1 MKRPSKSSNLPPAAS
16 DLAPKADIGANQTPS
31 LATIVAATF
40 ERLNF
45 RMRARMLGRLL
56 ASVGP
61 LALTVVGGGAF
72 AKYVVHARW
81 QEIPVSIEDAARA
94 TSGQI
99 YEIVRYVQQS
109 NPQLY
114 GQLLDVLA
122 RDTATIT
129 ALGASI
135 AALTVNRLATRGG
148 ADQKARHGIGGRLAR
163 RKPNSSS

>member
-1 MKRPSKSSNLPPAAS
+1 VASSS
-16 DLAPKADIGANQTPS
+16 PS

-72 AKYVVHARW
+72 AKYVAHARW
-81 QEIPVSIEDAARA
+81 QEIPVTIDDAARA

-99 YEIVRYVQQS
+99 YDIVRYVQQS
-109 NPQLY
+109 NPHVY
-114 GQLLDVLA
+114 SQLLDVLA

-129 ALGASI
+129 ALGTSI
-135 AALTVNRLATRGG
+135 AALTVNRLATRGLSNKRVRY
-148 ADQKARHGIGGRLAR
+148 AAGRAAR
-163 RKPNSSS
+163 RKSDRTL

>member
-1 MKRPSKSSNLPPAAS
+1 VKRLSKASKHPLPVDPAPNAG
-16 DLAPKADIGANQTPS
+16 IGANQAPS
-31 LATIVAATF
+31 LPTIVAAAF

-61 LALTVVGGGAF
+61 LAMTVVGGGAF

-99 YEIVRYVQQS
+99 YDIVRYVQQS

-135 AALTVNRLATRGG
+135 AALTVNRLTSRGRPG
-148 ADQKARHGIGGRLAR
+148 QKARYAIGGRPAR
-163 RKPNSSS
+163 RKSDSTS

>member
-1 MKRPSKSSNLPPAAS
+1 MKRSTKSPKPPPEPPSPIDDSSPA
-16 DLAPKADIGANQTPS
+16 ADIGANQAPP

-40 ERLNF
+40 ERLNI

-61 LALTVVGGGAF
+61 LAMAVVGGGAF
-72 AKYVVHARW
+72 ATYVAHARW

-99 YEIVRYVQQS
+99 YDIVRYVQQS
-109 NPQLY
+109 NPPLY

-122 RDTATIT
+122 RDTVTIA

-135 AALTVNRLATRGG
+135 AALTVNRLASRDGSGRG
-148 ADQKARHGIGGRLAR
+148 K
-163 RKPNSSS
+163 K

>member
-1 MKRPSKSSNLPPAAS
+1 VKRPSKSPKLPPPP
-16 DLAPKADIGANQTPS
+16 DEPAPKADIGAGHAPS

-40 ERLNF
+40 LRLNF

-61 LALTVVGGGAF
+61 LAMTVVGGGAF

-99 YEIVRYVQQS
+99 YDIVRYVQQS

-135 AALTVNRLATRGG
+135 AALTVNRIATRGRAG
-148 ADQKARHGIGGRLAR
+148 QKARYGIGGRAGR
-163 RKPNSSS
+163 RKPASNS